1 MKFCAFKCHFISVDT
16 LMVWLYMDEC
26 SMRCFWGRGVYATPT
41 SLFAHWTQFN
51 STSCNRTHNNRQEN
65 KPTSQSAAAVVP
77 ATTTKIRQQNL
88 LARITN
94 ARGTVALFIYTFV
107 AAVVDFALAT
117 TVVGFYAANVMVVV
131 FVVAM
136 FVVGFSSCSFPFA
149 RRCVIIAAIFFMPY
163 YICFCC
169 CFFIS
174 VYTRILLYFFVF
186 AIKQCIKY
194 IFQLSATPI

>member
-149 RRCVIIAAIFFMPY
+149 RRCVIIAAIFFCAVLHMFFVVVFLFLYTHVYY
-163 YICFCC
+163 YIFL
-169 CFFIS
+169 
-174 VYTRILLYFFVF
+174 YLL
-186 AIKQCIKY
+186 
-194 IFQLSATPI
+194 

>member
-136 FVVGFSSCSFPFA
+136 VVVGFRVVPSHLRGDVWSLLQY
-149 RRCVIIAAIFFMPY
+149 FFVPY
-163 YICFCC
+163 YICFLLL
-169 CFFIS
+169 FF
-174 VYTRILLYFFVF
+174 YF
-186 AIKQCIKY
+186 CIHTY
-194 IFQLSATPI
+194 IIIFFCICYKAMH